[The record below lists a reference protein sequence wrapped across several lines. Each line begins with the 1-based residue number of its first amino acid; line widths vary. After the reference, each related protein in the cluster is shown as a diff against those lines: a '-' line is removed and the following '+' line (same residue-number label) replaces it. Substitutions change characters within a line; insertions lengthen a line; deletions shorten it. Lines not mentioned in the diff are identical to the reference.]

1 MANKHMKRCLYL
13 WWIHV
18 EIWQN
23 HCNIL
28 KLKNKIKNK
37 NIKWIYK
44 FQGLLFLKDKNKTSS
59 LDVNLM
65 NVIKN
70 KIKLV

>member
-1 MANKHMKRCLYL
+1 MD
-13 WWIHV
+13 IQ
-18 EIWQN
+18 ISG
-23 HCNIL
+23 
-28 KLKNKIKNK
+28 
-37 NIKWIYK
+37 
-44 FQGLLFLKDKNKTSS
+44 FTFLKDKNKTSS